1 MTTSLTINNIKMGG
15 KGRSD
20 KFPRKILQKC
30 EGVPRL
36 LPSIVEG
43 KVINGKKNE
52 ALDPTGT

>member
-1 MTTSLTINNIKMGG
+1 MGG

-36 LPSIVEG
+36 LPSIVEA
-43 KVINGKKNE
+43 KVINEKKNE